1 MPRPL
6 TGPRV
11 TLDRVQP
18 MALTE
23 IEPRVQAEPS
33 GRGAG
38 VVAVLCASLFW
49 SFGGVLGKSTGA
61 TGVVLSFW
69 RLWIALAVLVL
80 LAAATRRWPSP
91 ADLRA
96 SFVAGVL
103 FGLNLCVFFITLQYT
118 SIAVALIIGALSPV
132 LALPIA
138 VAFMGER
145 FTRVKVVCALVAVSG
160 VVVAVLTAPAAADG
174 STTQPVGYV
183 WAVASLLL
191 WVLYLLQ
198 TKRVR
203 ATVETVRYLTSVTFV
218 ASVTVSVLVAG
229 LVLFGEASGNLGQ
242 IDGVG
247 WVWVVVLAVGPGIAG
262 HGLVA
267 WAQPRVDASVTSVL
281 IQLEPV
287 GASIA
292 AWVFLDERVSMP
304 QAVAMA
310 VVVSALSVLAYRE
323 SRERLVV
330 FDEAVG

>member
-1 MPRPL
+1 M
-6 TGPRV
+6 TV
-11 TLDRVQP
+11 TENEGRRETSSD
-18 MALTE
+18 
-23 IEPRVQAEPS
+23 

-38 VVAVLCASLFW
+38 VVAVLSASLFW

-61 TGVVLSFW
+61 SGVVLSFW
-69 RLWIALAVLVL
+69 RLWIASAVLLSIAVV
-80 LAAATRRWPSP
+80 THRRPSW

-103 FGLNLCVFFITLQYT
+103 FGLNLCVFFITLHYT

-132 LALPIA
+132 IALPVA

-145 FTRVKVVCALVAVSG
+145 VTVVKVVCALVAVSG
-160 VVVAVLTAPAAADG
+160 VVVAVITAPAAKDG
-174 STTQPVGYV
+174 STTKPVGYM
-183 WAVASLLL
+183 WAVASLLV

-203 ATVETVRYLTSVTFV
+203 ATVETVRYMTSVTLV
-218 ASVTVSVLVAG
+218 GTLTVSLLALVTRSHLSQVHGAG
-229 LVLFGEASGNLGQ
+229 WL
-242 IDGVG
+242 
-247 WVWVVVLAVGPGIAG
+247 WVTLLALGPGIAG

-292 AWVFLDERVSMP
+292 AFAFLDERVSLT
-304 QAVAMA
+304 QALAML
-310 VVVSALSVLAYRE
+310 VVVGALCVLAYRE
-323 SRERLVV
+323 SRERNVTIE
-330 FDEAVG
+330 EAVG